1 MLLYSAGVASD
12 APSHRRRIR
21 EITIGVA
28 SAAAILALMIAP
40 WWVVEAGLIGLG
52 AFTVW
57 WTSQVPLERVMSRRA
72 RIRLLPLVVLAA
84 AALVAYSAFEFVE
97 RVSLLLTAGL
107 FAVAVAFLVSRWLTF
122 VREA

>member
-1 MLLYSAGVASD
+1 M
-12 APSHRRRIR
+12 
-21 EITIGVA
+21 A